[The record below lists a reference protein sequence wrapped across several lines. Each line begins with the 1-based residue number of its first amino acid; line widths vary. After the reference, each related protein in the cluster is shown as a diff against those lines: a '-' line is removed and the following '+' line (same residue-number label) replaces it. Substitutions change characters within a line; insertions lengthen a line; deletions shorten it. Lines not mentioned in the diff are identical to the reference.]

1 MPLLLCS
8 RVAFSP
14 MLRRRSRGL
23 TSLNHRAAPLSSS
36 GQSRRTVVGIA
47 SSSRVNHRQSNQ
59 SIYQGALFA
68 SIFLSTSVALCQGGR
83 DDVETDVLLIPPFD
97 EDVLS
102 FDHYNGVTLHLENM
116 NWESFDPET
125 FKKDLE
131 QALEFW
137 SMEGRKGVW
146 IQCPP
151 TCAEVVP
158 IAIQLGFQFHFV
170 RDHRTLIMSK
180 WLPTDISNRLPL
192 GPTHQV
198 GIGTL
203 ILNPNDPTQ
212 MLVVKELT
220 GPAAARDLWK
230 MPTGLLDP
238 GEDIPDA
245 AVRELKEETGLDA
258 SLVGIV
264 AFRQAHR
271 PSSASDLFFVCQMSL
286 RDPSAKWQPQEEEI
300 ADIRW
305 MPVEE
310 YCSQETWQKSPV
322 YTSLNQA
329 IKHASETAVQH
340 QQLGGGGDKKTKK
353 NGGLIAH
360 ERLEVGFG
368 PGTNSLFKSQL

>member
-1 MPLLLCS
+1 MPFLLCS
-8 RVAFSP
+8 RIFSSTLRWSSRHRPLTTTSRAFFVTAE
-14 MLRRRSRGL
+14 RTR
-23 TSLNHRAAPLSSS
+23 SSS
-36 GQSRRTVVGIA
+36 LVGITHGQSRY
-47 SSSRVNHRQSNQ
+47 SLF
-59 SIYQGALFA
+59 YGALA
-68 SIFLSTSVALCQGGR
+68 STALISTSLALCQQGQDE
-83 DDVETDVLLIPPFD
+83 DDDSVQVPPFD
-97 EDVLS
+97 EEILS
-102 FDHYNGVTLHLENM
+102 FDHYNGVTLHLEKLSNSS
-116 NWESFDPET
+116 NSNYPIDPVK
-125 FKKDLE
+125 FQKDLE

-137 SMEGRKGVW
+137 SMEGRKGIW

-151 TCAEVVP
+151 ECSVIVP
-158 IAIQLGFQFHFV
+158 IAVKLGFQFHFV
-170 RDHRTLIMSK
+170 RDHHTLILSK
-180 WLPTDISNRLPL
+180 WLPENSVNRLPL

-258 SLVGIV
+258 TLVGIV

-271 PSSASDLFFVCQMSL
+271 PSSASDLFFVCQMQL
-286 RDPSAKWQPQEEEI
+286 LDPNAKWQPQEEEI

-305 MPVEE
+305 MPVED
-310 YCSQETWQKSPV
+310 YCNQETWQKSPV
-322 YTSLNQA
+322 YTSLNAA
-329 IKHASETAVQH
+329 IKHASQTAVQH
-340 QQLGGGGDKKTKK
+340 QKTGESLSKK
-353 NGGLIAH
+353 NGALIAH